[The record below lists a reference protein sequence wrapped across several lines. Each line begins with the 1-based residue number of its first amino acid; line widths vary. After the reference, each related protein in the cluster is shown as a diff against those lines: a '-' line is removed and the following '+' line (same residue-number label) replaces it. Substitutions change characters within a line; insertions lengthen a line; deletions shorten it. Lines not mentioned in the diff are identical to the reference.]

1 MTKITKAQLAAQLE
15 AAHVA
20 YEALLTKYESLLAS
34 PPAFA
39 PVPLRERPVYTPPVN
54 TEREARDA
62 AFKLA
67 CAKAREAAMSNGRS
81 VRVG

>member
-39 PVPLRERPVYTPPVN
+39 PVPNRERYTPPVN